1 MARNYNCS
9 RNCKVYIDIKRS
21 CWKRNP
27 FIKQTSSI
35 FRVPCQWGNM
45 YMLHCYTWENLA
57 SCNTCYM
64 CSKKSHNI
72 VTFRIMPFSFYA
84 FCLGEVFTDI
94 NGKATDQVTIYIY
107 TWLCLFFCESPTFWC
122 VWCTFGRCLILVNQ
136 LQRRRLNPT
145 VCWQTTK
152 VESFVETN
160 TSTGMGHHFFRG
172 LFCVETTTSYS
183 GTTSPLPSTFEKKIT
198 FNIHFSPW
206 EVAVPWT
213 RTLPTL
219 CQRSCVALPFKAMK
233 PVVFGEGFVTLS
245 FFSEKISW
253 SQWFMRW
260 IFFWMQHVYNT
271 WTFVRINLKMRLF
284 GKSTMCT
291 VYFLLAFIGRVPP
304 WVFKL

>member
-107 TWLCLFFCESPTFWC
+107 IPDFACFFVKAPPFGAFGALLGDVWFWSTSFKDGGSTPPF
-122 VWCTFGRCLILVNQ
+122 VGK
-136 LQRRRLNPT
+136 QRRLKALLKRTLLPEWAIISSGAYFVWRQQHHT
-145 VCWQTTK
+145 VVQHPHFQAHLKKRSPLTSIFRHGKWQ
-152 VESFVETN
+152 
-160 TSTGMGHHFFRG
+160 FRG
-172 LFCVETTTSYS
+172 QERSRPCVK
-183 GTTSPLPSTFEKKIT
+183 G
-198 FNIHFSPW
+198 
-206 EVAVPWT
+206 AV
-213 RTLPTL
+213 
-219 CQRSCVALPFKAMK
+219 
-233 PVVFGEGFVTLS
+233 
-245 FFSEKISW
+245 
-253 SQWFMRW
+253 
-260 IFFWMQHVYNT
+260 
-271 WTFVRINLKMRLF
+271 
-284 GKSTMCT
+284 
-291 VYFLLAFIGRVPP
+291 
-304 WVFKL
+304 

>member
-1 MARNYNCS
+1 MELLLVSFPKISFQLIDAVNLSSFDPPFSLTAIVCFFHAGLSHGIHCNCS

-72 VTFRIMPFSFYA
+72 VTFRIMPFSFYT

-94 NGKATDQVTIYIY
+94 NGKTTDQVTIY
-107 TWLCLFFCESPTFWC
+107 TWLCFVFLWKPTFWC

-136 LQRRRLNPT
+136 LQRRRLNPY

-160 TSTGMGHHFFRG
+160 TSTEWAIISSGAYFLWRQQHHTVVQHPHFQAYLKKRSPLTSIFRHGKWQFRG
-172 LFCVETTTSYS
+172 QERSRPCVK
-183 GTTSPLPSTFEKKIT
+183 G
-198 FNIHFSPW
+198 
-206 EVAVPWT
+206 AV
-213 RTLPTL
+213 
-219 CQRSCVALPFKAMK
+219 
-233 PVVFGEGFVTLS
+233 
-245 FFSEKISW
+245 
-253 SQWFMRW
+253 
-260 IFFWMQHVYNT
+260 
-271 WTFVRINLKMRLF
+271 
-284 GKSTMCT
+284 
-291 VYFLLAFIGRVPP
+291 
-304 WVFKL
+304 